1 MNNTKNNEVKIA
13 IVDDHQMLRE
23 GLFNCITIWGYSVII
38 QACNGKDLLEKLSEM
53 NLPDICILDL
63 NMPVLNGYETI
74 NILKKT
80 WPTIKILVFSM
91 NITKDTPGNTF
102 NADAVISK
110 SSGLSELKGA
120 LQRLIEPNIASLQ

>member
-1 MNNTKNNEVKIA
+1 MNHIKNNEVKIA

-23 GLFNCITIWGYSVII
+23 GLLNCLTIWGYSVIM
-38 QACNGKDLLEKLSEM
+38 QACNGKDFLDKLSEM

-80 WPTIKILVFSM
+80 WPSIKILVFSM
-91 NITKDTPGNTF
+91 NISKGTPGNTF

-110 SSGLSELKGA
+110 SSGLAELKGA
-120 LQRLIEPNIASLQ
+120 LERLVESNIVSPQ

>member
-23 GLFNCITIWGYSVII
+23 GLFNCLTIWGYSVIM
-38 QACNGKDLLEKLSEM
+38 QACNGKDFLDKLSEM
-53 NLPDICILDL
+53 SLPDICILDL

-91 NITKDTPGNTF
+91 NITRDTPGNTF

-120 LQRLIEPNIASLQ
+120 LQHLIESNIVSLQ

>member
-23 GLFNCITIWGYSVII
+23 GLFHCITIWGYSVII
-38 QACNGKDLLEKLSEM
+38 QACNGQDLLEKLSEM

-120 LQRLIEPNIASLQ
+120 LQRLIESNIASLQ

>member
-1 MNNTKNNEVKIA
+1 MNDTKKNEVKIA

-23 GLFNCITIWGYSVII
+23 GLFNCLTIWGYSVII
-38 QACNGKDLLEKLSEM
+38 QACNGKDLLDKLSEVT
-53 NLPDICILDL
+53 LPDICILDL

-91 NITKDTPGNTF
+91 NITKDTPGNIF

-120 LQRLIEPNIASLQ
+120 LQRLIESNIASLQ